1 MRLRNYVFAGAL
13 LVLVL
18 IVMGVTLAVSRVPT
32 AGISIGV
39 HSYQR
44 QELDLSA
51 FLVLTNTGAVALAV
65 PLRFA
70 CQADTVGGST
80 NYLVE
85 TRYTVFLRP
94 AQHVI
99 LSNAL
104 WSVRLPVDTRA
115 WKVNMQIRQ
124 MTLRERFVEALRV
137 SGFVNPRML
146 SKLAGRPREDADYQ
160 WLECRSSLLT
170 VANWP

>member
-1 MRLRNYVFAGAL
+1 MRLRNCVFAGAL

-18 IVMGVTLAVSRVPT
+18 IVMGVTLAVSRVPPV
-32 AGISIGV
+32 GISIGV

-51 FLVLTNTGAVALAV
+51 FLALTNAGAVSLAV

-70 CQADTVGGST
+70 CQVDTVGGST
-80 NYLVE
+80 NYLVD

-124 MTLRERFVEALRV
+124 MTMRERFVEALRV
-137 SGFVNPRML
+137 SGFVNPRTL

-160 WLECRSSLLT
+160 WLECGSSLLT
-170 VANWP
+170 PSSS